1 MIMRSLLAGAG
12 GVVLGAAGAVFLVF
26 GPADFGG
33 VGVGPWRTNIHV
45 GSSDAPGIVRAV
57 VARRGLLALNR
68 SETIYF
74 SADADSEGRQL
85 DAECDYRVLF
95 TDRPDARWW
104 SLTLY
109 AEDDFLP
116 VGGPGAFSIS
126 ADDISAGESGFVV
139 SVSQRLAI
147 GHWLSPE
154 NAGEFNLTLR
164 LYNPAAAIVE
174 DPSSASLP
182 VVERLACGGAS

>member
-1 MIMRSLLAGAG
+1 MIIRSLLAGLG
-12 GVVLGAAGAVFLVF
+12 GLVLGAAAAVFLVF

-33 VGVGPWRTNIHV
+33 VSVGPWRTNIHV
-45 GSSDAPGIVRAV
+45 GSPDAPDIVRAV

-74 SADADSEGRQL
+74 SADADSEGRPLEQ
-85 DAECDYRVLF
+85 ACDYRILF

-116 VGGPGAFSIS
+116 VGGPGAYSIS
-126 ADDISAGESGFVV
+126 ADAIGAEETGFVV
-139 SVSQRLAI
+139 SVSERPAI
-147 GHWLSPE
+147 GHWMSPE
-154 NAGEFNLTLR
+154 NAGAFNLTLR
-164 LYNPAAAIVE
+164 LYNPGEAIVE
-174 DPSSASLP
+174 DPATAVLP
-182 VVERLACGGAS
+182 VVERLACGGGA

>member
-1 MIMRSLLAGAG
+1 MRSLLAGAG

-33 VGVGPWRTNIHV
+33 VSVGPWRTNIHV
-45 GSSDAPGIVRAV
+45 GSPDAPDMVRAV

-74 SADADSEGRQL
+74 SADADSEGRPL
-85 DAECDYRVLF
+85 EAGCDYRVLF

-116 VGGPGAFSIS
+116 VGGPGAYSIS
-126 ADDISAGESGFVV
+126 ADDIGPEETGFVV
-139 SVSQRLAI
+139 SVSQRPAI

-154 NAGEFNLTLR
+154 NAGDFNLTLR
-164 LYNPAAAIVE
+164 LYNPADAIVD
-174 DPSSASLP
+174 DPSRAVMP

>member
-45 GSSDAPGIVRAV
+45 GSPDAPGIVRAV

-139 SVSQRLAI
+139 SVSQRPAI

>member
-1 MIMRSLLAGAG
+1 MIIRSLLAGVG
-12 GVVLGAAGAVFLVF
+12 GLVLGAAGAVFLVF

-33 VGVGPWRTNIHV
+33 VSVGPWRTNIHV
-45 GSSDAPGIVRAV
+45 GSPDAPDIVRAV

-74 SADADSEGRQL
+74 SADADSEGRPL
-85 DAECDYRVLF
+85 EAGCDYRVLF

-116 VGGPGAFSIS
+116 VGGPGAYSVS
-126 ADDISAGESGFVV
+126 ADDISPGEAGFVV
-139 SVSQRLAI
+139 SVSQRPAI

-154 NAGEFNLTLR
+154 NAGDFNLTLR
-164 LYNPAAAIVE
+164 LYNPADAIVE
-174 DPSSASLP
+174 DPSRAVLP